1 MERVKKWD
9 IDAVCFKTAKI
20 IKTNAN
26 IIGEPRITNDE
37 GVVAYLKRK
46 QLNMLK
52 YTYVS
57 IVSRILLKR
66 NIVEVLSRTRKW
78 LLIWPWG
85 PNVVVF
91 CQQFVMAL
99 SFPSRDICTIVM
111 WAKQTKEIHVSS
123 LIFPLARC
131 RIIIDCKSQF
141 WKFSMWSLITRKLI
155 ANVQMLFNSRSEN

>member
-1 MERVKKWD
+1 MIRN
-9 IDAVCFKTAKI
+9 AVCFKTAKI

-66 NIVEVLSRTRKW
+66 NIVEVLSQTRK
-78 LLIWPWG
+78 
-85 PNVVVF
+85 
-91 CQQFVMAL
+91 
-99 SFPSRDICTIVM
+99 
-111 WAKQTKEIHVSS
+111 
-123 LIFPLARC
+123 
-131 RIIIDCKSQF
+131 
-141 WKFSMWSLITRKLI
+141 
-155 ANVQMLFNSRSEN
+155 

>member
-1 MERVKKWD
+1 MLCGGMIRN
-9 IDAVCFKTAKI
+9 AVCFKTAKI
-20 IKTNAN
+20 MKTNAN
-26 IIGEPRITNDE
+26 IIGEPRIKNDE

-66 NIVEVLSRTRKW
+66 NIVEVLSQTRKW

-111 WAKQTKEIHVSS
+111 WAKQTKEILLLTVNHNFENLV
-123 LIFPLARC
+123 C
-131 RIIIDCKSQF
+131 DH
-141 WKFSMWSLITRKLI
+141 WSL
-155 ANVQMLFNSRSEN
+155 EN